1 VSGLFITLEGCEG
14 SGKSTQ
20 MAHLADRLRRAGA
33 DVHALREPGGTA
45 VGEQVREI
53 LLSPAHQG
61 MDAVTEVLLYEAARA
76 EHVAHV
82 IRPALETGAIVVCDR
97 YADSST
103 AYQGY
108 GRGLDLAMVRSL
120 NDWATGGL
128 VPDCTL
134 ILDVP
139 PAEGLALATH
149 EGADRLEREVIAF
162 HERVREGYLAM
173 AREEPER
180 FVVIPRGDA
189 GEVFTAILAA
199 LRPLLASRGVRL
211 ESQ

>member
-1 VSGLFITLEGCEG
+1 MSGLFITIEGCEG

-20 MAHLADRLRRAGA
+20 MLHLAAVLSQAGA
-33 DVHALREPGGTA
+33 DVRALREPGGTA
-45 VGEQVREI
+45 VGEQVRDI
-53 LLSPAHQG
+53 VLSPAHQG

-82 IRPALETGAIVVCDR
+82 IRPALEAGAIVVCDR

-120 NDWATGGL
+120 NEWATGAL

-149 EGADRLEREVIAF
+149 EGADRLEREAIAF
-162 HERVREGYLAM
+162 HERIREGYLAM

-180 FVVIPRGDA
+180 FVVIPRGGAD
-189 GEVFTAILAA
+189 EVFTAILAA
-199 LRPLLASRGVRL
+199 LRPRLAARGIRL

>member
-20 MAHLADRLRRAGA
+20 MADLAALLRQAGA

-82 IRPALETGAIVVCDR
+82 IRPALESGAIVICDR

-120 NDWATGGL
+120 NDWATAGL
-128 VPDCTL
+128 VPHCTL
-134 ILDVP
+134 VLDVP

-149 EGADRLEREVIAF
+149 KGADRLEREAIAF

-173 AREEPER
+173 ARQEPER

-189 GEVFTAILAA
+189 GEVLAAIVAA
-199 LRPLLASRGVRL
+199 LRPRLAERGIRL
-211 ESQ
+211 ESL

>member
-20 MAHLADRLRRAGA
+20 MSRLAALLREAGA

-82 IRPALETGAIVVCDR
+82 IRPALEAGAVVICAR

-128 VPDCTL
+128 VPGCTL

-139 PAEGLALATH
+139 AAEGLALATH
-149 EGADRLEREVIAF
+149 EGADRLEREAVAF
-162 HERVREGYLAM
+162 HERVREGYLTM

-180 FVVIPRGDA
+180 FVVIPRGDTD
-189 GEVFTAILAA
+189 EVFAAILAA
-199 LRPLLASRGVRL
+199 LRPLLAARGIRVESR
-211 ESQ
+211 

>member
-20 MAHLADRLRRAGA
+20 LARLASGLRAAGA
-33 DVHALREPGGTA
+33 QVHALREPGGTT

-53 LLSPAHQG
+53 LLSPAHEG

-76 EHVAHV
+76 EHVARV
-82 IRPALETGAIVVCDR
+82 IRPALASGAIVVCDR

-108 GRGLDLAMVRSL
+108 GRGLDLGMVRSL

-128 VPDCTL
+128 VPDRT
-134 ILDVP
+134 IVLDVP

-149 EGADRLEREVIAF
+149 DGADRLEREAIAF
-162 HERVREGYLAM
+162 HVRVREGYLSM

-180 FVVIPRGDA
+180 FVVVPRGDA
-189 GEVFTAILAA
+189 DEVFAAIAAA
-199 LRPLLASRGVRL
+199 LRSQLAGHGIRL
-211 ESQ
+211 EAS

>member
-1 VSGLFITLEGCEG
+1 MSGLFITLEGCEG

-20 MAHLADRLRRAGA
+20 LARVAGVLREAGA
-33 DVHALREPGGTA
+33 DVVALREPGGTT

-76 EHVAHV
+76 EHVARV
-82 IRPALETGAIVVCDR
+82 IRPALTAGSIVVCDR
-97 YADSST
+97 YVDSST

-108 GRGLDLAMVRSL
+108 GRGLDLAMVRAL

-128 VPDCTL
+128 VPHRTFV
-134 ILDVP
+134 LDVP

-149 EGADRLEREVIAF
+149 GGADRLEGEAIAF
-162 HERVREGYLAM
+162 HERVREGYLTM
-173 AREEPER
+173 ARDEPER
-180 FVVIPRGDA
+180 FVVVPRGDA
-189 GEVFTAILAA
+189 DEVLAAILAA
-199 LRPLLASRGVRL
+199 LRPQLAEYGIRV
-211 ESQ
+211 ESL

>member
-20 MAHLADRLRRAGA
+20 LARLAALLRATGA
-33 DVHALREPGGTA
+33 EVHALREPGGTT

-76 EHVAHV
+76 AHVARA
-82 IRPALETGAIVVCDR
+82 IRPALASGDIVVCDR

-108 GRGLDLAMVRSL
+108 GRGLDLDMVRAL
-120 NDWATGGL
+120 NEWATGGI
-128 VPDCTL
+128 VPDRTFV
-134 ILDVP
+134 LDVP

-149 EGADRLEREVIAF
+149 EGADRLEREAIAF
-162 HERVREGYLAM
+162 HERVRDGYLTM
-173 AREEPER
+173 ARQEPER
-180 FVVIPRGDA
+180 FVVVPRGDSD
-189 GEVFTAILAA
+189 EVFAAIVAA
-199 LRPLLASRGVRL
+199 LRPDIAERGIHVEPR
-211 ESQ
+211 

>member
-1 VSGLFITLEGCEG
+1 MNGLFITLEGCEG

-20 MAHLADRLRRAGA
+20 MVHLAELLRAAGA
-33 DVHALREPGGTA
+33 GVHALREPGGTA

-76 EHVAHV
+76 EHVARV
-82 IRPALETGAIVVCDR
+82 IRPALEAGAIVVCDR

-108 GRGLDLAMVRSL
+108 GRGLDLAMVRLL
-120 NDWATGGL
+120 NDWATGSL

-149 EGADRLEREVIAF
+149 EGADRLEREAIAF

-189 GEVFTAILAA
+189 DAVSASILAA
-199 LRPLLASRGVRL
+199 LRPVLAARGIRL

>member
-1 VSGLFITLEGCEG
+1 MSGLFITLEGCEG

-20 MAHLADRLRRAGA
+20 MAHLAALLQQAGA
-33 DVHALREPGGTA
+33 DVYALREPGGTA

-82 IRPALETGAIVVCDR
+82 IRPALEAGAIVVCDR
-97 YADSST
+97 FADSST

-120 NDWATGGL
+120 NDWATGAL

-149 EGADRLEREVIAF
+149 EGADRLEREAIAF

-189 GEVFTAILAA
+189 GEVFVAILAA
-199 LRPLLASRGVRL
+199 LRPLFAGRGIRL
-211 ESQ
+211 ESR